1 MPVYL
6 VRHGKAS
13 KDLSIPTDAE
23 RPLTKRGR
31 SDVEAI
37 ARLMAGASIKVHQ
50 IRHSGL
56 VRARETADI
65 LGQHLK
71 PPGGV
76 IPVSGLHYADPV
88 GELARDLRLETQ
100 PVMLVGHNPFME
112 RLVAA
117 MLTINQE
124 LTPVWFGTSS
134 TACLEYV
141 EGAWSVKWVLH
152 RELFSPPDEDRSGPV

>member
-1 MPVYL
+1 MQVYL

-13 KDLSIPTDAE
+13 KDPTISTDAE

-31 SDVEAI
+31 ADAEAV
-37 ARLMAGASIKVHQ
+37 ARFMAEAGVQVYQ

-65 LGQHLK
+65 FGQYLN

-76 IPVSGLHYADPV
+76 IAARGLHYADPV
-88 GELARDLRLETQ
+88 DELARDLRLETQ

-117 MLTINQE
+117 MLLINKG
-124 LTPVWFGTSS
+124 LSPVWFGTSS
-134 TACLEYV
+134 VACLDTI
-141 EGAWSVKWVLH
+141 EGAWAVKWVLH
-152 RELFSPPDEDRSGPV
+152 RELFGGPEEE

>member
-1 MPVYL
+1 MHVYL

-13 KDLSIPTDAE
+13 KDPSIPTDEE

-31 SDVEAI
+31 ADADAI
-37 ARLMAGASIKVHQ
+37 ARFMANAGVEVHQ

-56 VRARETADI
+56 VRARETAEI
-65 LGQHLK
+65 FGQHLN

-76 IPVSGLHYADPV
+76 IAVDWLHWNDPV
-88 GELARDLRLETQ
+88 DGLGDKLRLETQ
-100 PVMLVGHNPFME
+100 PVMLVGHSPFME

-117 MLTINQE
+117 LLAVDREQI
-124 LTPVWFGTSS
+124 PVWFATSS
-134 TACLEYV
+134 TACLDYI

-152 RELFSPPDEDRSGPV
+152 RELFGGAAEA

>member
-1 MPVYL
+1 MHVYL

-13 KDLSIPTDAE
+13 KDTSIPTDAE

-31 SDVEAI
+31 ADVDAI
-37 ARLMAGASIKVHQ
+37 ARFLGGANVEVHQ

-56 VRARETADI
+56 LRARETADI
-65 LGQHLK
+65 FGHYLN

-88 GELARDLRLETQ
+88 DEWARDLRLETQ

-117 MLTINQE
+117 MLMSHQGS
-124 LTPVWFGTSS
+124 TPVWFGTSS
-134 TACLEYV
+134 TACLDYI

-152 RELFSPPDEDRSGPV
+152 RDLFSGPEEE

>member
-1 MPVYL
+1 MQVYL

-13 KDLSIPTDAE
+13 KDPSIPTDTE

-31 SDVEAI
+31 ADVEAI
-37 ARLMAGASIKVHQ
+37 ARFMANAGVQVHQ

-65 LGQHLK
+65 FGQHLH

-76 IPVSGLHYADPV
+76 IAVHGLHYADPV
-88 GELARDLRLETQ
+88 DELANELRLETQ

-117 MLTINQE
+117 MLLINKG
-124 LTPVWFGTSS
+124 LSPVWFGTAS
-134 TACLEYV
+134 TACLDTI
-141 EGAWSVKWVLH
+141 EGTWAVKWVLH
-152 RELFSPPDEDRSGPV
+152 RELFGGAEEE

>member
-13 KDLSIPTDAE
+13 KDTSIPTDAE

-37 ARLMAGASIKVHQ
+37 ARFMAGARIEVHQ

-65 LGQHLK
+65 LGQYLK

-88 GELARDLRLETQ
+88 DGLAHDLHLETQ
-100 PVMLVGHNPFME
+100 SVMLVGHNPFME

-117 MLTINQE
+117 MLAINQE
-124 LTPVWFGTSS
+124 RTPVGFGTSS
-134 TACLEYV
+134 TACLDYV

-152 RELFSPPDEDRSGPV
+152 RELFSQPDED